1 MQAEQKEKS
10 AGLPDSMHQWAQ
22 VCVPILPSPPS
33 WEGQSLQCPCPL
45 PFLGNAT
52 GLLCCLFL
60 PWAVMPA
67 HPPMV
72 VGSSQATYLGIY
84 SFLSFLGTRQAQAAH
99 SACPGLAWEAVLTF
113 DVCHSPVAAGGQNCL
128 TSFPLSCVHH
138 ILIYCSCSNPPVMK
152 VSY

>member
-1 MQAEQKEKS
+1 MCRQNRKKS
-10 AGLPDSMHQWAQ
+10 QQDSLIPCTSGHR
-22 VCVPILPSPPS
+22 CVSQSCPPHPL
-33 WEGQSLQCPCPL
+33 GKDSLYNAHAHSRL

-128 TSFPLSCVHH
+128 THPSLCPVSITSLS
-138 ILIYCSCSNPPVMK
+138 IAPAQTLL
-152 VSY
+152 